1 MVNTIVQSFWLN
13 ILAETCLEAMKRQSK
28 IGSVLERSM
37 TQKMSDTIFMQDG
50 APAHTAKLTQN
61 WCQQNLPR
69 FWAKPGNSPDLNPIE
84 HLWSILNDKLEKF
97 EQATM
102 YSKSLEKN
110 LEKAWASI
118 SDDILDKL
126 VCSMP
131 QRMALVLEN
140 DGGYIGM

>member
-1 MVNTIVQSFWLN
+1 
-13 ILAETCLEAMKRQSK
+13 
-28 IGSVLERSM
+28 
-37 TQKMSDTIFMQDG
+37 MSDTIFMQDG

-69 FWAKPGNSPDLNPIE
+69 FWAKHEWLGNSPDLNPIE
-84 HLWSILNDKLEKF
+84 HLWSILKDNLEKF
-97 EQATM
+97 EQATTV
-102 YSKSLEKN
+102 KSLEKN

-118 SDDILDKL
+118 SDDILDNL

-140 DGGYIGM
+140 NGDYIGM